1 MAFRAGANVTAQGS
15 CVLLTRAAVWTS
27 IPFSVQIV
35 GFFPQEVFAFDL
47 GEHLAVAFPSEPKQ
61 FLAFGEFAKSSHTY
75 RNGNVCFSVRLLT
88 ENPECFYL
96 LLCIQ
101 KGVSSSLLLNNPEL
115 GE

>member
-1 MAFRAGANVTAQGS
+1 MCALNQGCCLDINPIFSANS
-15 CVLLTRAAVWTS
+15 WVLSPR
-27 IPFSVQIV
+27 SV
-35 GFFPQEVFAFDL
+35 AFDL

-88 ENPECFYL
+88 ENPERFYL